1 MVTLAADWRV
11 VLRHSWLRAAL
22 AVAAASV
29 PARSQPVG
37 YFDLAEASI
46 PALTAPDWTRK
57 PDGDRLLF
65 LCTAAERC
73 RAPTGIEVKGVVR
86 SETLPAAFQSG
97 PLSPAALTAQG
108 EANAKRMGSRFHGAE
123 ATSVAGIAGVRM
135 IAEAAMGGPVYFV
148 STWLGRGNRLLDIKV
163 TARDLAQARA
173 LADQAAVALAPQVFP
188 PDR

>member
-1 MVTLAADWRV
+1 MSKAMTRTLRIARYLRV
-11 VLRHSWLRAAL
+11 GA
-22 AVAAASV
+22 AVAAAAATTPV
-29 PARSQPVG
+29 RAQPVG
-37 YFDLAEASI
+37 YFDLADASI
-46 PALTAPDWTRK
+46 PVLAAPDWVRK
-57 PDGDRLLF
+57 KDGDRLLF

-73 RAPTGIEVKGVVR
+73 PAPTAIEVKGVVR

-123 ATSVAGIAGVRM
+123 PISVSNVGGVRM
-135 IAEAAMGGPVYFV
+135 IAEASMGGPVYFV

-173 LADQAAVALAPQVFP
+173 LADQAAAALGPQVFSTG
-188 PDR
+188 R